1 MKLMEIAALTNPQ
14 LAKEQQECLLR
25 LYMNKD
31 TDPST
36 ALQTISGDV
45 KLMASA
51 EYLIKAGMLTPVN
64 GGYVVSQRGVNEL
77 VTAGALD
84 ENGVT
89 DIGRRLIG
97 QPPPKP
103 QAPKAQASAPT
114 SSPAVAS

>member
-31 TDPST
+31 ANPTQ

-45 KLMASA
+45 KLMAAA
-51 EYLIKAGMLTPVN
+51 EYLIKSGMLTPAE
-64 GGYVVSQRGVNEL
+64 GGYTVSQRGINEL
-77 VTAGALD
+77 VTAGVLD

-89 DIGRRLIG
+89 DVGRELIG
-97 QPPPKP
+97 QPAPKSSAPKP
-103 QAPKAQASAPT
+103 QAAT
-114 SSPAVAS
+114 SSPAIAS